1 MLEIKNQSSVITLD
15 EIDLVSSALRKAKEI
30 LVITG
35 AGISAESGIRTF
47 RGEGGWWRN
56 HKAEDLATLKAFR
69 QNPKKVWEW
78 YDERRQTVA
87 QAEPNRGHRALAQ
100 WEREEGK
107 NVFIITQNVDDL
119 HERAGSSNIVHIHG
133 YIWEVRC
140 MNDGKVFTDKC
151 VPLPTLPPQ
160 CPQCGGLLRPNIVW
174 FDEELPD
181 EEVKRIEDYFRQMKA
196 DVIFAIGTEATFD
209 YIRDYALRVRT
220 QGVLLVE
227 INPDKTKLTR
237 AADVHLAGPA
247 GEILTLLR

>member
-1 MLEIKNQSSVITLD
+1 MGIKNQSSVITLD
-15 EIDLVSSALRKAKEI
+15 EIDLVNDTLCEAEEI

-56 HKAEDLATLKAFR
+56 HKAEELATFRAFQ
-69 QNPKKVWEW
+69 QNPKKIWEW

-87 QAEPNRGHRALAQ
+87 QAEPNRAHRALAQ
-100 WEREEGK
+100 WEKEGK

-119 HERAGSSNIVHIHG
+119 HERAGSSNVVHIHG
-133 YIWEVRC
+133 FIWEVRC
-140 MNDGKVFTDKC
+140 MNDGKVFIDKR
-151 VPLPTLPPQ
+151 VPLPTLPPY

-181 EEVKRIEDYFRQMKA
+181 EEVNRIEDYFNQKKA
-196 DVIFAIGTEATFD
+196 DIVFAIGTEATFD
-209 YIRDYALRVRT
+209 YIRDYALRARI
-220 QGVLLVE
+220 QGALLVE
-227 INPDKTKLTR
+227 INPDKTTLTLN
-237 AADVHLAGPA
+237 ADVHLAGRA